1 VAALPCVDATAPES
15 DPRSGGMGREISIRA
30 VTRMTPLSFFLRTIM
45 NPAPSPVR
53 RNTPEFVWLAG
64 LLIF

>member
-1 VAALPCVDATAPES
+1 
-15 DPRSGGMGREISIRA
+15 MGREISIRA